1 MQTHESQLDELA
13 RRFQHRVGFFANN
26 VQRRYQ
32 LGSRWQDELVSAGY
46 WGLFKALRNR
56 RPEAAD
62 RELSAYV
69 SQRIH
74 GAVID
79 AARGCLTR
87 DQRGEVVVEEPG
99 AESTWVQIDGRGQR
113 GWRAEGPSDN
123 PESITGRAWQRASV
137 DRALES
143 LPTNE
148 RRMMRAYMEGSS
160 LTEIAKAEGI
170 ALGTANDRF
179 RKLARKLKARAPELR
194 RILLEEA

>member
-1 MQTHESQLDELA
+1 MQVQECQLDELA
-13 RRFQHRVGFFANN
+13 RRFEHRVGFFTND

-32 LGSRWQDELVSAGY
+32 MGSRWQDELVSAGY

-62 RELSAYV
+62 GELSAYV

-79 AARGCLTR
+79 AARSCLTR

-99 AESTWVQIDGRGQR
+99 SESTWVQVDGRGQGR
-113 GWRAEGPSDN
+113 WRADGPSDN
-123 PESITGRAWQRASV
+123 PEEMAGRAWQQATVS
-137 DRALES
+137 RALGH
-143 LPTNE
+143 LPPNE
-148 RRMMRAYMEGSS
+148 HRMMRAYMEGSS
-160 LTEIAKAEGI
+160 LTEIARAEGI

-194 RILLEEA
+194 RILLDEA